1 MKNYNLQ
8 NYKRHQADISEAS
21 KRVRPLSNNELSNEE
36 LIVKYMP
43 LVEKIAKSFSTS
55 DIASGVLSINDLIQC
70 GYIGLLQQITKLDK
84 DILKLS
90 DHPEKT
96 LKAFLTKRIKG
107 TIRRHINIH
116 RGDMKIPEWKLNEL
130 RKLDLDTPADEPEE
144 FDPNVALFFSQVF
157 QSTDVFN
164 SKEANG
170 FNPFD
175 KPDNSVPYNID
186 LINSYLLGIMKEHL
200 NSTQYDVLRLSYGLD
215 TAKMNAVD
223 IAAYLEMGMS
233 TAQVRVSQ
241 IKRDAIRILA
251 ANVTPD
257 QIFEL

>member
-8 NYKRHQADISEAS
+8 NYKRHQEDISEAK
-21 KRVRPLSNNELSNEE
+21 KRVRPLPNNDLTKAE

-55 DIASGVLSINDLIQC
+55 DVASGVLSINDLIQC
-70 GYIGLLQQITKLDK
+70 GYIGLIQQIEKLDK
-84 DILKLS
+84 DILATS

-107 TIRRHINIH
+107 TIRRHININ

-130 RKLDLDTPADEPEE
+130 RKLDLDNEDGEQEY
-144 FDPNVALFFSQVF
+144 DPNVALFFSQVF
-157 QSTDVFN
+157 QSTDVFRN
-164 SKEANG
+164 SDRGAL
-170 FNPFD
+170 NPFD
-175 KPDNSVPYNID
+175 KPDNSKPYNID
-186 LINSYLLGIMKEHL
+186 IINSYLLGIMKEHL

-215 TAKMNAVD
+215 TNKMSAVD
-223 IAAYLEMGMS
+223 IAAYLDMGMS

-241 IKRDAIRILA
+241 IKRDAIHILA
-251 ANVTPD
+251 SNVSPD

>member
-8 NYKRHQADISEAS
+8 NYNRHQEDV
-21 KRVRPLSNNELSNEE
+21 KQVTTRVRPLTNQMLTDEE

-55 DIASGVLSINDLIQC
+55 DVASGILSINDLIQC
-70 GYIGLLQQITKLDK
+70 GYIGLIQQINKLDN
-84 DILKLS
+84 DILAGS

-96 LKAFLTKRIKG
+96 LKSFLTKRIKG
-107 TIRRHINIH
+107 TIRRHININ

-130 RKLDLDTPADEPEE
+130 RKLDLDVVDGEVEY
-144 FDPNVALFFSQVF
+144 DPRVALFFSQVF
-157 QSTDVFN
+157 QSTDVF
-164 SKEANG
+164 EATTSES

-175 KPDNSVPYNID
+175 KPDNSKPYNID
-186 LINSYLLGIMKEHL
+186 IINAYLLGIMRDHL
-200 NSTQYDVLRLSYGLD
+200 NTTQYDVLRLSYGLD
-215 TAKMNAVD
+215 TNKMSAVD

-241 IKRDAIRILA
+241 IKRDAIHILA
-251 ANVTPD
+251 SNVTPD
-257 QIFEL
+257 QIFDL

>member
-8 NYKRHQADISEAS
+8 NYKRHQEDISMAS
-21 KRVRPLSNNELSNEE
+21 KRVRPLTNTDLTKEE
-36 LIVKYMP
+36 LTVKYMP

-55 DIASGVLSINDLIQC
+55 DVASGVLSINDLIQC
-70 GYIGLLQQITKLDK
+70 GYIGLIQQVEKLDK
-84 DILKLS
+84 DILNES

-107 TIRRHINIH
+107 TIRRHININ

-130 RKLDLDTPADEPEE
+130 RKLDLHTEE
-144 FDPNVALFFSQVF
+144 GEEAKFDPTVALFFSQVF
-157 QSTDVFN
+157 QSTDTFRG
-164 SKEANG
+164 EENG
-170 FNPFD
+170 ALNPFD
-175 KPDNSVPYNID
+175 KPDESKPYNID
-186 LINSYLLGIMKEHL
+186 IINTYLLGIMKEYL

-215 TAKMNAVD
+215 TNKMSAVD
-223 IAAYLEMGMS
+223 IAAYLDMGMS

-241 IKRDAIRILA
+241 IKRDAIHILA
-251 ANVTPD
+251 SNVTPD